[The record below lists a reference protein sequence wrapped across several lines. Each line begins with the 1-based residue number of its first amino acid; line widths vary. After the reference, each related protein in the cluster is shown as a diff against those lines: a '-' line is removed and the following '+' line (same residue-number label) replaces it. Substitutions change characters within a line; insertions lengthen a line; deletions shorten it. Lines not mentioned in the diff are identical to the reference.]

1 MNKTK
6 IGIVGLHQ
14 SGKSLLINCLLKR
27 AISRVGTGSATTHTP
42 VYYNYSDDEY
52 AEYFD
57 NLGSHQIMPEDVDN
71 YDDKE
76 TIDKIHVYINNA
88 LLKTYTLIDL
98 PGTGFNMMD
107 NTSTAQVLKELDYA
121 ILLATDVKEY
131 TSSSSFYS
139 NTLELLKNNNIPYFF
154 VFNCTKIEKWSPSNR
169 SNIELANS
177 DLALLQKFEP
187 LSLLEEC
194 EYPIVNLIWYW
205 CSLADCQDELYKL
218 YYEDIRNH
226 FERKGK
232 ELNNQ
237 ILEEASN
244 FHIIRSIFEKRNR
257 QLLEIRRDF
266 RNELKRIKKEICPVG
281 TIQTFAYEHTPFGW
295 LPCNGELIQISKYPE
310 LFEAIGNI
318 FGGNV
323 IDGTFALP
331 DLRSRFVRGND
342 ENNNVG
348 TIQEDAIQGH
358 GHVVTSC
365 SENGRH
371 FHYVG
376 YNDYATYE
384 ANTFYTTYQHKH
396 VCSYG
401 DSGKTGTFNTDHDGT
416 HKHEIAIGLPT
427 SNSEYGEIRMS
438 DETRP
443 KNVTM
448 QFCIKVH

>member
-1 MNKTK
+1 MHKTK

-27 AISRVGTGSATTHTP
+27 AISKVGTGSATTHTP
-42 VYYNYSDDEY
+42 VYYDYSDDEY

-57 NLGSHQIMPEDVDN
+57 NLGSHQIMPEEVVN
-71 YDDKE
+71 YDDKD
-76 TIDKIHVYINNA
+76 TIDKIHVYINNS
-88 LLKTYTLIDL
+88 LLKIYTLIDL
-98 PGTGFNMMD
+98 PGTGFNKAD

-121 ILLATDVKEY
+121 ILLATDIKEY

-154 VFNCTKIEKWSPSNR
+154 VFNCTKIEKWSPSNK
-169 SNIELANS
+169 SNIEIANS
-177 DLALLQKFEP
+177 DLALLQKYEP

-194 EYPIVNLIWYW
+194 EYPLVNLIWYW
-205 CSLADCQDELYKL
+205 CSLVDCHDELYKL
-218 YYEDIRNH
+218 YYADIRNH
-226 FERKGK
+226 FERRGK

-244 FHIIRSIFEKRNR
+244 FHIIGSIFEKRNR
-257 QLLEIRRDF
+257 QLLELRRDF
-266 RNELKRIKKEICPVG
+266 RNELKRIKKETCPVG
-281 TIQTFAYEHTPFGW
+281 TIQSFAYEHTPLGW
-295 LPCNGELIQISKYPE
+295 LPCNGELVQISKYPE
-310 LFEAIGNI
+310 LFEAIGNT

-342 ENNNVG
+342 KNNNVG
-348 TIQEDAIQGH
+348 TVQEDTLQGH
-358 GHVVTSC
+358 GHIVTSC

-376 YNDYATYE
+376 YRDNRTQE
-384 ANTFYTTYQHKH
+384 ANIGYTTYTHKD
-396 VCSYG
+396 VWDYG
-401 DSGKTGTFNTDHDGT
+401 GDYKTGNYNTDHDGN
-416 HKHEIAIGLPT
+416 HKHEIKIGLPISDT
-427 SNSEYGEIRMS
+427 QYGDIRISE
-438 DETRP
+438 ETRP

-448 QFCIKVH
+448 HFCIKSQ